1 MSVANFAS
9 EDEMLKASMDETAI
23 LGASRAA
30 LEGILSRRAS
40 LDKRILIPTYRQTT
54 KTNKKVKPECAYEG
68 GINGTK
74 NDGGSHQLFHT
85 KLHDALTRIYETKS
99 YTSILGATFAAIEG
113 AASRRMSRAVP
124 PAGIEGQ
131 TSARL
136 TLLSQE
142 APRSTKSSFDND
154 ELQKTLNRKVDDL
167 LARGKWKPS
176 NCPSRYAKLFPM
188 LPRTREKEGDDTIK
202 LNQQER
208 VHEVHFD
215 AAPGPWCGCCMKE
228 AIDPYQLPCGHS
240 FCKKCIADTNF
251 FLLRDH
257 AKVVKDTR
265 AVMRCPLRCCKAVI
279 PCLPLINGDFR
290 FQRVHPEDK
299 VPLPDAKINLCEQ
312 HRLTTYKI
320 RIDVDV
326 TKRKSDNLFDGFDDV
341 IIVP

>member
-1 MSVANFAS
+1 MHRPIFLSIEFNQTIKLAAAGRGKEPKEVSSRTVSLWENLKPKTSAGEKNYIMSVANFAS

-202 LNQQER
+202 LNVSFPCHLRKDNYRER
-208 VHEVHFD
+208 
-215 AAPGPWCGCCMKE
+215 
-228 AIDPYQLPCGHS
+228 
-240 FCKKCIADTNF
+240 
-251 FLLRDH
+251 FLFLR
-257 AKVVKDTR
+257 
-265 AVMRCPLRCCKAVI
+265 
-279 PCLPLINGDFR
+279 
-290 FQRVHPEDK
+290 
-299 VPLPDAKINLCEQ
+299 
-312 HRLTTYKI
+312 
-320 RIDVDV
+320 
-326 TKRKSDNLFDGFDDV
+326 SD
-341 IIVP
+341 